1 MAKLNI
7 KNAIVEKTKQALN
20 NSYISSEQIK
30 QNIMVLEELRSFIPS
45 PTLDEYD
52 QLEQNILKNGCKDA
66 LLLWETTQGEIDPNS
81 PSSTAPAYVL
91 VDGHNRYQ
99 ICRNR
104 NIHFNVQVMS
114 FPSIKEVKDYMI
126 DLQLGRRNLTPQQ
139 TSYFRGLRYNL
150 EKTDKG
156 RYDRNEHK
164 SQNGTYDKNP
174 ISTSEKL
181 AKEYNV
187 GRNTI
192 LRDAE
197 FASGLDKLDNSLKNA
212 VLSGEIKMG
221 KSDIQK
227 LAKVEQNEL
236 IASTEVLNS
245 FLSPKEDTILANIKA
260 KGSFES
266 TKKQLSK
273 ITDKVLNSN
282 PTPSPKDI
290 DKLIEIAT
298 KLKGLL

>member
-7 KNAIVEKTKQALN
+7 KNAIGEKTKQALN

-30 QNIMVLEELRSFIPS
+30 QNIVVLEELRTFIPS
-45 PTLDEYD
+45 PTLEEYD

-66 LLLWETTQGEIDPNS
+66 LLLWETTQGEIDSSSLS
-81 PSSTAPAYVL
+81 PTAPAYVL

-99 ICRNR
+99 ICSKR

-114 FPSIKEVKDYMI
+114 FHSIKEVKDYMI

-150 EKTDKG
+150 EKTDRG

-164 SQNGTYDKNP
+164 SQNGNYDKDSL
-174 ISTSEKL
+174 STSEKL

-197 FASGLDKLDNSLKNA
+197 FATGLDKLDNNLKNA
-212 VLSGEIKMG
+212 VLSGEMKMG

-236 IASTEVLNS
+236 IASTEVLS
-245 FLSPKEDTILANIKA
+245 SLLSPKEDTILANIKA

-282 PTPSPKDI
+282 PTPSPKDL